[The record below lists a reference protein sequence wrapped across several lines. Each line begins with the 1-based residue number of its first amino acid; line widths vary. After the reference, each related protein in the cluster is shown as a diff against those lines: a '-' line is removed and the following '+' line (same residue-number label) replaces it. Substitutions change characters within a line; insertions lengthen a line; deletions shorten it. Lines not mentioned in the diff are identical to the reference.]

1 MNYGVALFVRIIIGT
16 STICRTDFENS
27 IYVVQYM
34 SKLRCPF
41 SKQKQNKIT
50 TKLQQKQLTYFLLII
65 FLLFLSL
72 VCM

>member
-16 STICRTDFENS
+16 SMICRTDFENS

-50 TKLQQKQLTYFLLII
+50 TKLQQKHR
-65 FLLFLSL
+65 
-72 VCM
+72 